1 MLNEAKTSEQSKC
14 FPLLFRY
21 QSTIPTNSQN
31 PHNKPMKE
39 PFNIES
45 PELNEAPEPTAEQSL
60 QLRIIYLESDL
71 QRAHQDNR
79 QLRKRLARAEAVL
92 GIADGE
98 RAA

>member
-1 MLNEAKTSEQSKC
+1 MKSSKA
-14 FPLLFRY
+14 FPLLFQY
-21 QSTIPTNSQN
+21 QRFIPTKSQN

-45 PELNEAPEPTAEQSL
+45 PELNGAPEPTVEQSL

-92 GIADGE
+92 GIENGE
-98 RAA
+98 IAA